1 MKLASAPGSSSCL
14 LNAKAP
20 AYQYKLCWILKLV
33 SISSHPSGDQS
44 VQGYCNIKIRWW
56 LHTCEVSSR
65 TPTILTI
72 IPDSVALMQA
82 DAGAQAVQ
90 IFDSWASNLAP
101 QDYDIFAGPYINQIV
116 DSVKQTHPDLP
127 LILYISGSGGLLE
140 RMAKCNVEV
149 ISVDGSVDMKDA
161 IRRIGPK
168 FAVQVYACCQI
179 GSMCILCQHHC
190 HATNTKRHGVH
201 CCCNQSKPVA

>member
-1 MKLASAPGSSSCL
+1 M
-14 LNAKAP
+14 
-20 AYQYKLCWILKLV
+20 
-33 SISSHPSGDQS
+33 
-44 VQGYCNIKIRWW
+44 
-56 LHTCEVSSR
+56 
-65 TPTILTI
+65 
-72 IPDSVALMQA
+72 MQA

-116 DSVKQTHPDLP
+116 DSVKQTHPNLP

-168 FAVQVYACCQI
+168 FAVQVLSCSGFVCLVCSFVQY
-179 GSMCILCQHHC
+179 
-190 HATNTKRHGVH
+190 
-201 CCCNQSKPVA
+201 

>member
-1 MKLASAPGSSSCL
+1 MCNALHKQSTHASL
-14 LNAKAP
+14 LSRNNVPTK
-20 AYQYKLCWILKLV
+20 V
-33 SISSHPSGDQS
+33 SHYAVLP
-44 VQGYCNIKIRWW
+44 V
-56 LHTCEVSSR
+56 
-65 TPTILTI
+65 
-72 IPDSVALMQA
+72 QA

-149 ISVDGSVDMKDA
+149 ISIDGSVDMKDA
-161 IRRIGPK
+161 IRRIGPN
-168 FAVQVYACCQI
+168 FAVQV
-179 GSMCILCQHHC
+179 
-190 HATNTKRHGVH
+190 
-201 CCCNQSKPVA
+201 KPLIQLL